1 MTNRQTDEFSVGPAE
16 EMDGDSMDDSM
27 DDSTEEKKRK
37 IASPHDK
44 FFKEFL
50 SEKETAESFIR
61 EYLPPEITAKM
72 NFETLDISKD
82 SFVDKEFREHF
93 ADILYEIGYG
103 EGSAFL
109 YLLFE
114 HKSDLDW
121 MVAFQL
127 LKYMVKIWET
137 HLKQNPKASSLPVI
151 LPLVIYHGKREWRVK
166 NDFISL
172 FRETGGLEDCIPD
185 FRYRLYDISHLPEEE
200 FRGTVLL
207 RVLFMAA
214 KYVFDPRLHD
224 KLEEIFRLFDELIL
238 EDRGTRYLEV
248 LLRYLMDTQDIP
260 FKDLAEPLEHALKS
274 GGDFMPTLGERL
286 RLEGERIGE
295 RRGERRGRRKALEE
309 KESEMVKNC
318 LDAGFP
324 PETIAKLVGI
334 TVDRVQQIKMQ
345 LTLAKSGPIAEAANN
360 SGSGPERRT

>member
-1 MTNRQTDEFSVGPAE
+1 MTNGQTDEFAIDPAE
-16 EMDGDSMDDSM
+16 EMEGNSMDDSM
-27 DDSTEEKKRK
+27 EDSMEDFTEEKKRK
-37 IASPHDK
+37 IANPHDK

-72 NFETLDISKD
+72 DFATLDISKD

-103 EGSAFL
+103 DGSAFL

-114 HKSDLDW
+114 HKSEEDW

-172 FRETGGLEDCIPD
+172 FRETGGLEDSIPD

-224 KLEEIFRLFDELIL
+224 KLEEIFRLFDELIH

-260 FKDLAEPLEHALKS
+260 FKDLAKPLEHALKS

-286 RLEGERIGE
+286 RLEGEQ
-295 RRGERRGRRKALEE
+295 RGIRKGIREGVDKKE
-309 KESEMVKNC
+309 KEMVKNC
-318 LDAGFP
+318 LDSGLT
-324 PETIAKLVGI
+324 PETIAKLAGV
-334 TVDRVQQIKMQ
+334 TVDRVNQIKMQ
-345 LTLAKSGPIAEAANN
+345 LTLKQSGPIAEAANN
-360 SGSGPERRT
+360 SGAGPERRT